1 MPSIFE
7 KGSKGGLVGLR
18 NLGNTCYMNSIL
30 QCVTSSEGLLKYFLF
45 GIYNFHLNK
54 QSVYGSKGKLA
65 IAYGD
70 FMTEMYV
77 GEAR

>member
-1 MPSIFE
+1 M
-7 KGSKGGLVGLR
+7 
-18 NLGNTCYMNSIL
+18 
-30 QCVTSSEGLLKYFLF
+30 TSSEGLLKYFLF
-45 GIYNFHLNK
+45 GIYNYHLNK

-77 GEAR
+77 GESRYLSPWDIKRIISQKAN